1 MDDLTRKQLE
11 GCSIIKK
18 HISEIKPG
26 DTILH
31 NYEMKT
37 VSRVNLGRLE
47 GIGLTLFGDS
57 YMLGYKPVLLI
68 EFTQAEEVRKYCLSI
83 AKNV

>member
-1 MDDLTRKQLE
+1 MYDLTKKQLE
-11 GCSIIKK
+11 GCTIIKK

-26 DTILH
+26 DTVLH
-31 NYEMKT
+31 YDEVKT
-37 VSRVNLGRLE
+37 VSRCNLGRSE

-57 YMLGYKPVLLI
+57 YMSGYKPVLFV
-68 EFTQAEEVRKYCLSI
+68 EFTQAEKVRKYCLSI